1 MRVST
6 AALLL
11 GTIGSPTS
19 AFTISSRRRIDAG
32 SSGSRTA
39 LDAEHSRGDFVS
51 SLGSVLLS
59 TVALPSASHADEET
73 TTTARSIVSCATDAD
88 DCISTANIKAKDLYS
103 PPWTF
108 EVSPDEAFARI
119 KGVLKSD
126 DNIVVTE
133 LDEEQ
138 RYIRSYAKR
147 ITADGDELE
156 FLVKGDDKVV
166 LFKSFAKKNGSPSDF
181 GANRK
186 RLETIRTRAGVFN
199 VMGEGLTADSS
210 VEMGLANGP
219 FNQLKAFYGL
229 QSGKGFESVFD
240 EED

>member
-1 MRVST
+1 MKVSS
-6 AALLL
+6 ALLL
-11 GTIGSPTS
+11 GSIGSAS
-19 AFTISSRRRIDAG
+19 AFTSGSHRRTDT
-32 SSGSRTA
+32 GSRTA

-51 SLGSVLLS
+51 GLGSVLLS
-59 TVALPSASHADEET
+59 TLALPSASHADE
-73 TTTARSIVSCATDAD
+73 TAKRSIVGCPTDID

-126 DNIVVTE
+126 DNFVVT
-133 LDEEQ
+133 DVDDEQ
-138 RYIRSYAKR
+138 RYIKSYAKR
-147 ITADGDELE
+147 IADDGDEIE

-186 RLETIRTRAGVFN
+186 RLETIRTKAGVFN

-210 VEMGLANGP
+210 VEMGQANGP
-219 FNQLKAFYGL
+219 LNQLKAFYGL
-229 QSGKGFESVFD
+229 QSGKGFESVF
-240 EED
+240 EEEPE